1 MSSKKILARFTFI
14 LMTCS
19 SLSLAQGSE
28 PTSTSSLGGQIILSV
43 KGGLKEPVLVLLD
56 HSGSK
61 KDQRTFTDL
70 RGNFEFRNVPKGSY
84 NIRVRLVGFENVNYP
99 VDVPGTP
106 YVFIFLNGSARSAGG
121 PAALG
126 GNRVVDIRQLT
137 ADIPKQALREYQK
150 AVKKTRDNNTEA
162 AIERLEKSI
171 QIAPDFYNAHL
182 GLGQEYRKTGR
193 LDAAEKELTR
203 AFALNPREVTPLIQ
217 LGEINLDKNNF
228 KQAADVLSQAIRVEP
243 GSAIAHYPLGRARY
257 KLSEYAEAEQAFT
270 RAALLDKDFEAAELM
285 LLHAYVRQGKL
296 RAALSGMDALLQKN
310 PGNSRNP
317 ALGKFRAEVVA
328 ALANLKQGTQKQK

>member
-1 MSSKKILARFTFI
+1 MSFKQIFVRFTFI

-19 SLSLAQGSE
+19 SFGLAQRSE
-28 PTSTSSLGGQIILSV
+28 SASAYAVGGQVVLS
-43 KGGLKEPVLVLLD
+43 GLKKQVLVLLD

-137 ADIPKQALREYQK
+137 ADIPKQALREYEK
-150 AVKKTRDNNTEA
+150 AVQELRDHNTER

-243 GSAIAHYPLGRARY
+243 GSAIAHYALGRARCY